1 MEQSPFMR
9 SCLEFIQTQPF
20 SIIRLSQ
27 VYRDD
32 PIETAEC
39 TRANFCQNTY
49 SVAKMFTAAAI
60 GLLIDAGKLRL
71 DERVCDILREEI
83 PEKGMDP
90 RWEDATVER
99 ALTHKLGLPVG
110 FLDIDTH
117 SSAGFTQD
125 FLRYMLTYPLPHE
138 PGVEAHYSD
147 GAFYLL
153 ARIAEKK
160 AGMGLDDFLWQKL
173 LWKMGFQEMAWSHCP
188 MGHTMGA
195 TGLYLHASDMVKLGQ
210 LYLNGGV
217 YRGERLLSWE
227 WVDKAVSSGFAVDW
241 DDQHRIYYKG
251 GMHGQKLIVAPEQGR
266 VVAMQACGANSQVVA
281 EWIRDYG
288 ARE

>member
-1 MEQSPFMR
+1 MQA
-9 SCLEFIQTQPF
+9 CLEFIQTQPF
-20 SIIRLSQ
+20 EIIRLSQ
-27 VYRDD
+27 VYQDRA
-32 PIETAEC
+32 IETAEC
-39 TRANFCQNTY
+39 IRANFCQNTY
-49 SVAKMFTAAAI
+49 SVAKMFTAVAI
-60 GLLIDAGKLRL
+60 GLLVDAGKLRL
-71 DERVCDILREEI
+71 DEKVCDILREEI

-99 ALTHKLGLPVG
+99 ALTHKLGLPGG
-110 FLDIDTH
+110 FLDIDIH
-117 SSAGFTQD
+117 PSVEFTQD
-125 FLRYMLTYPLPHE
+125 FLRYMLTYPLSYE
-138 PGVEAHYSD
+138 PGTEEHYSD

-153 ARIAEKK
+153 ARIVEKK
-160 AGMGLDDFLWQKL
+160 TGMGLDDFLWQKL
-173 LWKMGFQEMAWSHCP
+173 LWKMGFQEMTWSHCP

-195 TGLYLHASDMVKLGQ
+195 TGLYLHSSDMVKVGQ
-210 LYLNGGV
+210 LYLSGGV
-217 YRGERLLSWE
+217 YKGERLLSRE

-251 GMHGQKLIVAPEQGR
+251 GMHGQKLIVAPEQCR